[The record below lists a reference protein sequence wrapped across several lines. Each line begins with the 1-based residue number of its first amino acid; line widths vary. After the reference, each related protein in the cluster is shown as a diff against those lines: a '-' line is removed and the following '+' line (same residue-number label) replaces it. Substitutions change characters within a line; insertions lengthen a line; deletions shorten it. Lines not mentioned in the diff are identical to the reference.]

1 MDTSTLNTLS
11 GSDLQSF
18 LALAEPAVDQIST
31 RFSREQGELY
41 GRFGKAG
48 EQACRQDIRFTIDF
62 LRPAVEF
69 GLTQAFI
76 DYIGWLKNVL
86 ATRQIPAD
94 HVSLMLTWLAD
105 FYQSEL
111 APAAA
116 ETVRHVLEIARDAPE
131 REDAQIQSISSHC
144 PAAWDGAQQLK
155 ELLLDGRETEARALL
170 QNALQS
176 GSSLIDIELH
186 LLQPALYQIGVEWQQ
201 NLISVA
207 QEHLA
212 TATATSLMAQLAMTV
227 EYAASN
233 GRRVLLACVAGNQ
246 HAVGLRIVGDA
257 FEASGWDVRYLG
269 TDVPTAAL
277 LAEARRYAP
286 DLIALSV
293 SMPYQLDSV
302 RSAMT
307 ALRESLGDSMPAVMI
322 GGLAINGFPSVTR
335 ELGTSLTA
343 ANAASAVDL
352 ANQAYDRRT

>member
-1 MDTSTLNTLS
+1 MDTSTLNKLS

-18 LALAEPAVDQIST
+18 LALVEPAVDQISA
-31 RFSREQGELY
+31 RFSREQGALY
-41 GRFGKAG
+41 SRFGKAG

-69 GLTQAFI
+69 GLAQAFV

-105 FYQSEL
+105 FYQREL

-116 ETVRHVLEIARDAPE
+116 ETVRHVLENARDAPQ
-131 REDAQIQSISSHC
+131 REDAQIQSISDHC

-155 ELLLDGRETEARALL
+155 ELLLDGRQTEARALL
-170 QNALQS
+170 QDALQS

-201 NLISVA
+201 NLISVG

-277 LAEARRYAP
+277 LAEARRYTP

-302 RSAMT
+302 RTAMT

-322 GGLAINGFPSVTR
+322 GGLAINGFPSVTQ

-352 ANQAYDRRT
+352 ANQAYERRR